1 MLRFIHLQ
9 YAAAYT
15 ARPLGRRDRNAFVAL
30 AFTVDVVVVGDNRA
44 TGQLEHRLAAA
55 SDPVTFVGVGPGDR
69 ALGVDLFG
77 DLLELGSVLRGV
89 PVEVVAVLLAIAVA
103 DDVVDAHGVSVIRM
117 ACSGQEWAASRTAS
131 SKSAA
136 ASSETADAWPSMS
149 SSSKGSGA
157 IIEHSVCPWQRSG
170 STRTFT
176 TFSSWFSSRIMLGGY
191 VFRPPLTPRIWP
203 VIYPPSSDTR
213 KAQAAAMSSGLPIR
227 RTGVA
232 AIVFSMSPRFPFSS
246 ALRNI
251 GGSMKP
257 GGTAVTV
264 MPLGPYSSASD
275 LVSPL
280 TADLAAT

>member
-30 AFTVDVVVVGDNRA
+30 AFAVDVVIVGDNRA

-55 SDPVTFVGVGPGDR
+55 GDPVTFVGVGPGDR

-77 DLLELGSVLRGV
+77 DFLELSSVLRGV

-117 ACSGQEWAASRTAS
+117 ACSGQECAASRTAS
-131 SKSAA
+131 SWSAA
-136 ASSETADAWPSMS
+136 TSSETADAWPSMS
-149 SSSKGSGA
+149 SSSKDSGA

-176 TFSSWFSSRIMLGGY
+176 TF
-191 VFRPPLTPRIWP
+191 PLC
-203 VIYPPSSDTR
+203 V
-213 KAQAAAMSSGLPIR
+213 
-227 RTGVA
+227 
-232 AIVFSMSPRFPFSS
+232 S
-246 ALRNI
+246 ATI
-251 GGSMKP
+251 D
-257 GGTAVTV
+257 AE
-264 MPLGPYSSASD
+264 
-275 LVSPL
+275 
-280 TADLAAT
+280 DLAGDVAGFLGYQKRARRRDVLGLAHPAYRCCRNGLFDVAEIPAFLRAAQHRGVDETRWYRVDGDAVRPVLQCQRLGQPVDGGFGRD